1 MAGSTSAD
9 TFQTRSQSKA
19 DLVEFLYK
27 EPYAKLIT
35 GGSSFTPYL
44 DERNSVG
51 LLRSSEKINGF
62 VRLQKA
68 QSSST
73 ISADSLDV
81 WKLNE
86 VVKDRQ
92 RQNLISIRSQ
102 VGVRLSGRYQS

>member
-9 TFQTRSQSKA
+9 TFQSRSQSKA

-35 GGSSFTPYL
+35 GAGSFTPYL

-51 LLRSSEKINGF
+51 LLNSSEKIKGF

-68 QSSST
+68 KSSST
-73 ISADSLDV
+73 INSDGVEV

-92 RQNLISIRSQ
+92 RKNLISIRSQ
-102 VGVRLSGRYQS
+102 IGVRLSGRYQS